1 MKCEQKREENKIQQ
15 GKGIRMGTFNLK
27 VKLQVR
33 IEPKQARLSNCF

>member
-15 GKGIRMGTFNLK
+15 GKGIKMGTANLK

-33 IEPKQARLSNCF
+33 IQPKQARLSNCL